1 MKRLVLSVV
10 GLLALFS
17 ILRAQS
23 QEPTRHLIVQ
33 PSLLEVGDQ
42 DSALRVGLGVV
53 ESTGDKNQVW
63 SLFPIRISLQSGG
76 ERLSLT
82 LSGIDLLARRGLSIG
97 RPIAVSGV
105 HRGDL
110 VSVGGNVVVTGTV
123 EGSVWVFG
131 ADASVKA
138 GARVD
143 GDVVSLGGKVYA
155 ERGALLAGNKQSLPA
170 VRIPFLGFITSRQSA
185 EALQFVIE
193 LAGVGFA
200 LFALFLALHFR
211 GAYMSQ
217 QVAVVAGA
225 WKANLLYLFLGSVL
239 APVLIA
245 FLAASI
251 VGLLLVPVALLA
263 LAVSTCLGFLGVSVR
278 LGRVLVRRGEDP
290 LSLFGAGLTGLA
302 VIRGP
307 TLAGRAISIL
317 GSEAFAPVGSALK
330 AVGGVLLFLAVLYGF
345 GCGLTAARQP
355 RG

>member
-23 QEPTRHLIVQ
+23 QETTRHLVVH
-33 PSLLEVGDQ
+33 PSLLEVADEG
-42 DSALRVGLGVV
+42 SSLSLGLGVV
-53 ESTGDKNQVW
+53 ESSGDKNQVW
-63 SLFPIRISLQSGG
+63 SVFPVRVSLRSGN
-76 ERLSLT
+76 ERLVLS
-82 LSGIDLLARRGLSIG
+82 LSGLDLLARRGLSIG
-97 RPIAVSGV
+97 RPIAVNGV

-110 VSVGGNVVVTGTV
+110 VSVGGNVVVTGAV

-131 ADASVKA
+131 ADASVKS

-193 LAGVGFA
+193 LAGLGFA

-211 GAYMSQ
+211 GPYMSR
-217 QVAVVAGA
+217 QVAVVAGG
-225 WKANLLYLFLGSVL
+225 WKANLLYLFLGVLFTPVL
-239 APVLIA
+239 AA

-251 VGLLLVPVALLA
+251 VGLLLVPAALLA
-263 LAVSTCLGFLGVSVR
+263 LALSTCLGFLGVSVR
-278 LGRVLVRRGEDP
+278 LGRVLVRGSEDP
-290 LSLFGAGLTGLA
+290 LTLYGAGLAGLA
-302 VIRGP
+302 LILGP
-307 TLAGRAISIL
+307 GLAGSALSIV
-317 GSEAFAPVGSALK
+317 GSEAFQAVGAVLK
-330 AVGGVLLFLAVLYGF
+330 AIGGALLFAAVLYGF
-345 GCGLTAARQP
+345 GCGLTAARQTL
-355 RG
+355 R